1 MFLTVFIHL
10 FKIIQ
15 RDSSTEFKIKGGP
28 DTLGGHARA
37 RSETTAFSSWYFCT
51 NMLTF
56 FLRGVG
62 KKSLLIFW
70 NSVFERVENIEKKGA
85 KKN

>member
-1 MFLTVFIHL
+1 
-10 FKIIQ
+10 
-15 RDSSTEFKIKGGP
+15 
-28 DTLGGHARA
+28 
-37 RSETTAFSSWYFCT
+37 
-51 NMLTF
+51 MLTF

-85 KKN
+85 KKKIRGEQKDAYFVDKIFVSVCIPTIVDFGFFG